1 MQVKWRVFVL
11 VMAEKEY
18 DLQQY
23 HDIQASTLVALT
35 RENPVLDP
43 ELYYTSTINYLN
55 IWQTLLLTRGS

>member
-43 ELYYTSTINYLN
+43 ELYYTSKTDYKSLSAGLIFLV
-55 IWQTLLLTRGS
+55 